1 MDIAKQKRTVRTQAL
16 EARRALPA
24 QKRASLSQAACER
37 MLSLLDEHLGLCE
50 KRAPLIAIYRAM
62 RSELDTAELIERLY
76 ACGARVAFPRTRG
89 PHRMEFF
96 IVEEEAWRAPDADFL
111 THPGR
116 FFPDGE
122 FSAFTLA
129 APEAIDAVVVPGS
142 AFDEDGMRLG
152 LGAGCY
158 DAYLSAVRDNCFVAG
173 IAFDEQIFER
183 VPADIHDRPMDAV
196 VTPTR
201 TIAFA

>member
-1 MDIAKQKRTVRTQAL
+1 
-16 EARRALPA
+16 
-24 QKRASLSQAACER
+24 
-37 MLSLLDEHLGLCE
+37 
-50 KRAPLIAIYRAM
+50 
-62 RSELDTAELIERLY
+62 
-76 ACGARVAFPRTRG
+76 
-89 PHRMEFF
+89 MEFF
-96 IVEEEAWRAPDADFL
+96 IVEEEAWRASDADFL

-116 FFPDGE
+116 FFPDEE

-142 AFDEDGMRLG
+142 AFDEGGMRLG

-158 DAYLSAVRDNCFVAG
+158 DAYLSAVRESCFVAG

-196 VTPTR
+196 ITPTR

>member
-1 MDIAKQKRTVRTQAL
+1 MDIAEQKSTVRTQAL

-24 QKRASLSQAACER
+24 QKRASLSRAACER

-96 IVEEEAWRAPDADFL
+96 IVEEEAWRASDADFL

-116 FFPDGE
+116 FFPDEE
-122 FSAFTLA
+122 FSAFTPA

-158 DAYLSAVRDNCFVAG
+158 DAYLSAVRDDCFVAG

-183 VPADIHDRPMDAV
+183 VPTDIHDRPMDAV